1 MLARM
6 QSRYS
11 EAEAEQYVDRY
22 SRALPPD
29 CMSPNAQ
36 RDLALRVYTSR
47 LLGQEPALV
56 LHGGGNTSV
65 KTRAREYSGAEVDC
79 LCVKGSGWDLGA
91 IEPVGFPICRLAPL
105 LDLCRL
111 ESLSDDDMVKALKSQ
126 MLDPTS
132 PTPSVEALLHAY
144 LPAKFVDH
152 THADAVLALVDQP
165 NAEAEVRRV
174 WGDGALFVPYI
185 MPGFVLL
192 KRMTSLLGERLPAGP
207 IVLEKHGIFSW
218 GDTAEESYERMIDAV
233 TLAERSLAERGAPLG
248 RAVSPAEPSAER
260 QRGQRFLAPIV
271 RGALTH
277 AFGGKACVVTWQD
290 ASATLALASHPEA
303 RTLTARGPLTPD
315 HVIRTKQRP
324 LFFEAPDLSDAGR
337 ARTRVAA
344 LLAEYAEDYQ
354 AYFERGAARSAQ
366 PITRLDPV
374 PRVIL
379 VPELGALCVAES
391 AKEAAIVSDIYSHTA
406 RVILAATHIGR
417 YEPVSEGDLFE
428 MEYWSLEQAKLKQTK
443 RAGSFRGRVVLV
455 TGAARGIGLAT
466 ARRFLGDGAHVV
478 MTDRD
483 PTTLAEGAH
492 TLSERFGDSTLRTL
506 AANVTSEAEV
516 RASFDL
522 ALDAFGGLDIVVSN
536 AGTAP
541 AGLLHEAAGDAAL
554 RSSLEVNLLGHQNV
568 ARAAAEIFVRQACG
582 GVLLFNASKSAFNQ
596 GPEFGPYAIPKA
608 ALVALMKQYAVDLA
622 PHGVRTGA
630 VNADRVRTDLFG
642 GGVLEA
648 RARARGISPDQYFQ
662 QNLLQRETTA
672 NDVADAFAWLARA
685 EATTGTV
692 IPVDGGNPAAFPR

>member
-6 QSRYS
+6 QSRYAAS
-11 EAEAEQYVDRY
+11 DADQFVDRY
-22 SRALPPD
+22 SRPSPPER
-29 CMSPNAQ
+29 MSASAQ

-91 IEPVGFPICRLAPL
+91 IEPAGFPICRLAPL

-111 ESLSDDDMVKALKSQ
+111 ESLSDEDMVKALKSQ
-126 MLDPTS
+126 MLDPQS

-174 WGDGALFVPYI
+174 WGEGALYVPYI

-192 KRMTSLLGERLPAGP
+192 KRMTALLGERLPAGP
-207 IVLEKHGIFSW
+207 IVLEKHGIFTW
-218 GDTAEESYERMIDAV
+218 GETAQESYQRMIDAV
-233 TLAERSLAERGAPLG
+233 TLAERSLGERGAPLD
-248 RAVSPAEPSAER
+248 RPVSPAEPSEAR

-271 RGALTH
+271 RGALTE

-290 ASATLALASHPEA
+290 SSATLALASHPEA
-303 RTLTARGPLTPD
+303 RSLTARGPLTPD

-324 LFFEAPDLSDAGR
+324 LFFEAPELSDAGR
-337 ARTRVAA
+337 ARARFAA
-344 LLAEYAEDYQ
+344 LLADYGAEYQ
-354 AYFERGAARSAQ
+354 AYFERGAARRSE
-366 PITRLDPV
+366 PVTRLDPV
-374 PRVIL
+374 PRVVL
-379 VPELGALCVAES
+379 VRGLGALCVGQS
-391 AKEAAIVSDIYSHTA
+391 AKEAAIVSDIYHHTA

-417 YEPVSEGDLFE
+417 YEPVSEADLFD
-428 MEYWSLEQAKLKQTK
+428 MEYWSLEQAKLKQSKST
-443 RAGSFRGRVVLV
+443 GSFTGRVVLV

-466 ARRFLGDGAHVV
+466 ARRFLAEGAHVV
-478 MTDRD
+478 ITDRD
-483 PTTLAEGAH
+483 PAALAESARA
-492 TLSERFGDSTLRTL
+492 LSERFGGSALRAL
-506 AANVTSEAEV
+506 AANVTDTTEV
-516 RASFDL
+516 GASFDL
-522 ALDAFGGLDIVVSN
+522 ALDTFGGLDIVVSN

-541 AGLLHEAAGDAAL
+541 AGLLHEATGDAAL
-554 RSSLEVNLLGHQNV
+554 RASLEVNLLGHQNV
-568 ARAAAEIFVRQACG
+568 ARIAAEIFVRQACG

-622 PHGVRTGA
+622 PQRVRTGA

-672 NDVADAFAWLARA
+672 SDVADAFVWLARA

>member
-1 MLARM
+1 M

-11 EAEAEQYVDRY
+11 ASDADQFVDRY
-22 SRALPPD
+22 SLAIPPGR
-29 CMSPNAQ
+29 MSPSAQ

-47 LLGQEPALV
+47 LLGQEPSLV

-65 KTRAREYSGAEVDC
+65 KTRAREYSGAEIDC

-91 IEPVGFPICRLAPL
+91 IEPAGFPICRLGAL

-126 MLDPTS
+126 MLDPQS

-165 NAEAEVRRV
+165 SAEAEVRRV

-192 KRMTSLLGERLPAGP
+192 KRMISLLGERLPPGP

-233 TLAERSLAERGAPLG
+233 TRAERSLAERGATLESAPVATVA
-248 RAVSPAEPSAER
+248 RPAER
-260 QRGQRFLAPIV
+260 QRGQRFLAPIL
-271 RGALTH
+271 RGALTE

-290 ASATLALASHPEA
+290 SSATLALASHPQA
-303 RTLTARGPLTPD
+303 RLLTAQGPLTPD

-324 LFFEAPDLSDAGR
+324 LFFEAPDLGDAGQAR
-337 ARTRVAA
+337 ARVVA
-344 LLAEYAEDYQ
+344 LLAEYAADYQ
-354 AYFERGAARSAQ
+354 AYFERGAARRAE
-366 PITRLDPV
+366 PVTRLDPV
-374 PRVIL
+374 PRIVL
-379 VPELGALCVAES
+379 VPELGALCVGAT
-391 AKEAAIVSDIYSHTA
+391 AKEAAIVSDIYRHTA

-417 YEPVSEGDLFE
+417 YEPVSEADLFD

-443 RAGSFRGRVVLV
+443 SAGSLAGRVVLV

-466 ARRFLGDGAHVV
+466 ARRFLVDGAHVV

-483 PTTLAEGAH
+483 PAALAESAR
-492 TLSERFGDSTLRTL
+492 TLSERFGGSALRAL
-506 AANVTSEAEV
+506 AADVTNAAEV
-516 RASFDL
+516 NASFDL
-522 ALDAFGGLDIVVSN
+522 ALDAFGGVDIVVSN

-541 AGLLHEAAGDAAL
+541 AGLLHETAGDAAL
-554 RSSLEVNLLGHQNV
+554 RASLEVNLLGHQNV
-568 ARAAAEIFVRQACG
+568 ARSAAEVFMRQACG

-622 PHGVRTGA
+622 PYRVRTGA

-672 NDVADAFAWLARA
+672 DDVADAFAWLARA
-685 EATTGTV
+685 EGTTGTV